1 MYLLSTPIPGCPKR
15 NREGER
21 ERLVRY
27 KLVGLLVG
35 GLNYVTLQLTSQ
47 SPRRGYER
55 ASFVSFPFAYLPG
68 LGYVASITTDMGTTP
83 MPPGIC
89 DKVVTIIQC
98 NIAFVCPAIHM
109 LLVEEAW

>member
-1 MYLLSTPIPGCPKR
+1 MLDADTRELPLCTCVCKR
-15 NREGER
+15 ER
-21 ERLVRY
+21 ER
-27 KLVGLLVG
+27 VGERGRERESTLAEG
-35 GLNYVTLQLTSQ
+35 GL
-47 SPRRGYER
+47 
-55 ASFVSFPFAYLPG
+55 FFAYLPG

>member
-1 MYLLSTPIPGCPKR
+1 MLDADTRELPLCTCVCKR
-15 NREGER
+15 EREGER
-21 ERLVRY
+21 VNPC
-27 KLVGLLVG
+27 GG
-35 GLNYVTLQLTSQ
+35 GLC
-47 SPRRGYER
+47 
-55 ASFVSFPFAYLPG
+55 FAYLPS

>member
-1 MYLLSTPIPGCPKR
+1 M
-15 NREGER
+15 
-21 ERLVRY
+21 
-27 KLVGLLVG
+27 
-35 GLNYVTLQLTSQ
+35 TLQLTSQ
-47 SPRRGYER
+47 SARRGYER
-55 ASFVSFPFAYLPG
+55 ASFVCVYEGGREGGREREGERVNPCGGGLCFAYLPS